1 MIGYKQ
7 CVYINKKNDDYQI
20 LVCIVELEIPDDA
33 IVVRPLIAD
42 RFTTRESNKLRC
54 DRAVVKAIFS
64 YDKSGDHN
72 RLPDDTIAYSISSL
86 TYFVNHF
93 HIEYLMEAFER
104 AFKYVVGETVAPEK
118 DLDINVNRECGAS
131 GIHFFETFEEA
142 NKYKG
147 LLMYILVIK
156 ETFAH
161 FNEMNRKD

>member
-7 CVYINKKNDDYQI
+7 CVYIDKKNDEYQI

-42 RFTTRESNKLRC
+42 RFTTRESNKST
-54 DRAVVKAIFS
+54 VKAIFS

-72 RLPDDTIAYSISSL
+72 KLPDDTVAFSITSL

-93 HIEYLMEAFER
+93 RTEYLIESLKS
-104 AFKYVVGETVAPEK
+104 AFKYVVGETVTPK
-118 DLDINVNRECGAS
+118 NDLDINVNRECGAS